1 MTDYIA
7 ITFNTDALPASCTYV
22 VELFDKY
29 ITASDYSRSC
39 RVTGTFI
46 RTAGGNTII
55 DKSLVQWRRPAYR
68 ELQTTSGPVRFT
80 MNSNYE
86 YVSDYV

>member
-1 MTDYIA
+1 MLCLPVAHIL
-7 ITFNTDALPASCTYV
+7 FNFLISTSLRLIILV
-22 VELFDKY
+22 K
-29 ITASDYSRSC
+29 C

-46 RTAGGNTII
+46 RTAPSYTII

-68 ELQTTSGPVRFT
+68 ELQITSGPVRFT
-80 MNSNYE
+80 INSNYE